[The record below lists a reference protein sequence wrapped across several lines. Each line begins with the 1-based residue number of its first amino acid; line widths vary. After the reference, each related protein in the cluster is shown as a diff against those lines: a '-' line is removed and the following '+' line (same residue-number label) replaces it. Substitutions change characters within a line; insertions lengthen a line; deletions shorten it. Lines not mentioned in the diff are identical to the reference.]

1 MPVQPKSIRWK
12 PTPGITK
19 EEKVMAGILI
29 IIFTIIMV
37 WCFDNPVLD
46 STVGDILSDNM
57 LSDKTTPGDPKHLK
71 DLQKGQGQG
80 QGQGGQPAFGQG
92 QGAFGQPP
100 MPSVPTSPF
109 SQPAAG
115 YSSQPSIGG
124 GFPMQ
129 QQQQMPAQQ
138 PGGSLASLKVGDF
151 LGSICAIVLIVCLGV
166 CIFS

>member
-1 MPVQPKSIRWK
+1 
-12 PTPGITK
+12 
-19 EEKVMAGILI
+19 MAGILI

-71 DLQKGQGQG
+71 DLQQGGAGQGGQGQG
-80 QGQGGQPAFGQG
+80 QGAFGQGGQPAFGQP
-92 QGAFGQPP
+92 QMPP
-100 MPSVPTSPF
+100 MPSSPF

-124 GFPMQ
+124 GFPMQQ

-151 LGSICAIVLIVCLGV
+151 LGSICAVVLIVCLGV

>member
-1 MPVQPKSIRWK
+1 
-12 PTPGITK
+12 
-19 EEKVMAGILI
+19 MAGILI

-71 DLQKGQGQG
+71 ELQQGGQG
-80 QGQGGQPAFGQG
+80 GQGGQPAFGQG
-92 QGAFGQPP
+92 QGQGAFGQPQMPP
-100 MPSVPTSPF
+100 MPASPF

-151 LGSICAIVLIVCLGV
+151 LGSICAVVLIVCLGV

>member
-1 MPVQPKSIRWK
+1 
-12 PTPGITK
+12 
-19 EEKVMAGILI
+19 MAGILI

-57 LSDKTTPGDPKHLK
+57 LSDKTTPGDPKHMK
-71 DLQKGQGQG
+71 DLQ
-80 QGQGGQPAFGQG
+80 QG
-92 QGAFGQPP
+92 QGAAGQAGQGMQGMQGGFGQPQPQPQMGMP
-100 MPSVPTSPF
+100 MGFPMQPSAF
-109 SQPAAG
+109 SQPG
-115 YSSQPSIGG
+115 IGFSSQPSIGG

-129 QQQQMPAQQ
+129 QPQQMQAQQ

-151 LGSICAIVLIVCLGV
+151 LGVICAVVLIICLGT

>member
-1 MPVQPKSIRWK
+1 
-12 PTPGITK
+12 
-19 EEKVMAGILI
+19 MAGILI

-71 DLQKGQGQG
+71 ELQQGEV
-80 QGQGGQPAFGQG
+80 GQGGQGQG
-92 QGAFGQPP
+92 QGAFGQGGQGTFGQPQ
-100 MPSVPTSPF
+100 MPQMPASPF

-151 LGSICAIVLIVCLGV
+151 LGSICAVVLIVCLGV

>member
-1 MPVQPKSIRWK
+1 
-12 PTPGITK
+12 
-19 EEKVMAGILI
+19 MAGILI

-71 DLQKGQGQG
+71 DLQQGG
-80 QGQGGQPAFGQG
+80 AGQGGQGRQGGQGAFGQG
-92 QGAFGQPP
+92 QTAFGQPP
-100 MPSVPTSPF
+100 MPPMPASPF

-151 LGSICAIVLIVCLGV
+151 LGGICAVVLIVCLGV

>member
-1 MPVQPKSIRWK
+1 
-12 PTPGITK
+12 
-19 EEKVMAGILI
+19 MAGILI

-71 DLQKGQGQG
+71 DLQQGG
-80 QGQGGQPAFGQG
+80 AGQGGQPAFGQG
-92 QGAFGQPP
+92 GQGAFGQPQMPP
-100 MPSVPTSPF
+100 MPSSPF

-151 LGSICAIVLIVCLGV
+151 LGSICAVFLIVCLGV

>member
-1 MPVQPKSIRWK
+1 
-12 PTPGITK
+12 
-19 EEKVMAGILI
+19 MAGILI

-71 DLQKGQGQG
+71 DLQQGGAGQG
-80 QGQGGQPAFGQG
+80 GQGGQPAFGQG
-92 QGAFGQPP
+92 GQGAFGQPQMPP
-100 MPSVPTSPF
+100 MPASPF

>member
-1 MPVQPKSIRWK
+1 
-12 PTPGITK
+12 
-19 EEKVMAGILI
+19 MAGILI

-71 DLQKGQGQG
+71 ELQQGGAGQS
-80 QGQGGQPAFGQG
+80 GQGGQGAFGQGG

-100 MPSVPTSPF
+100 MPPMPQMPASPF

-151 LGSICAIVLIVCLGV
+151 LGSICAVVLIVCLGV

>member
-1 MPVQPKSIRWK
+1 
-12 PTPGITK
+12 
-19 EEKVMAGILI
+19 MAGILI

-71 DLQKGQGQG
+71 DLQQGG
-80 QGQGGQPAFGQG
+80 AGQGGQGSQPAFGQG
-92 QGAFGQPP
+92 QSAFGQPP
-100 MPSVPTSPF
+100 MPPMPASPF